1 MKLHTRP
8 LRSWGR
14 RWPPPIRCCRFPKI
28 LHLNLLRNQP
38 NIKLRILLINH
49 RDHTEFASYVPPF
62 IPDFQVCNKDCQLN
76 FRDSNFHSS
85 NHTGTTLDKNQ
96 QLRTIAPI
104 KKLFFIYYFIEENAH
119 PVNQNIFSP
128 CCKCKFLSCFTCIL
142 TFRMFLLY
150 QTILQ
155 LSTTIVAKAHQRY
168 SIQNWRCSKLT
179 TNKRQKLFRLLPN
192 IQ

>member
-28 LHLNLLRNQP
+28 LHFNLLRNQP

-49 RDHTEFASYVPPF
+49 TDHTEFASYVPPF
-62 IPDFQVCNKDCQLN
+62 IPDFQVCKKDCQLN

-104 KKLFFIYYFIEENAH
+104 KRNCVSFITLLKKMHILLIKISFHHAANA
-119 PVNQNIFSP
+119 NF
-128 CCKCKFLSCFTCIL
+128 
-142 TFRMFLLY
+142 
-150 QTILQ
+150 
-155 LSTTIVAKAHQRY
+155 
-168 SIQNWRCSKLT
+168 
-179 TNKRQKLFRLLPN
+179 
-192 IQ
+192 